1 MSNKQQN
8 KPAVKKTGDAIKTVA
23 RNKKA
28 RHDFFIEQTLEAG
41 IVLSG
46 TEVKSIRQGR
56 SNLTDSYAVIEG
68 GEAFLHGMHV
78 SPYER
83 GNIFNRDP
91 LRDRKLLL
99 HRREIDK
106 LLSLIAQKG
115 LTVVPLSVYLKRGR
129 VKIELGVARGKKL
142 YDKREDTAE
151 RDARREIERRL
162 KDRVA
167 H

>member
-1 MSNKQQN
+1 MADGRAAGEK
-8 KPAVKKTGDAIKTVA
+8 KPGGTIKIIS

-28 RHDFFIEQTLEAG
+28 RHDFFIEQTVEAG

-46 TEVKSIRQGR
+46 TEVKSIRLGKM
-56 SNLTDSYAVIEG
+56 NLTDCYAAIEG
-68 GEAFLHGMHV
+68 GEAVVRGMHV

-99 HRREIDK
+99 HRREINR
-106 LLSLIAQKG
+106 LSALVAQKG
-115 LTVVPLSVYLKRGR
+115 LTIVPLSAYLKRGK

-142 YDKREDTAE
+142 YDKRDDAAE
-151 RDARREIERRL
+151 RDAKREIEKKL
-162 KDRVA
+162 KERVSGP
-167 H
+167 